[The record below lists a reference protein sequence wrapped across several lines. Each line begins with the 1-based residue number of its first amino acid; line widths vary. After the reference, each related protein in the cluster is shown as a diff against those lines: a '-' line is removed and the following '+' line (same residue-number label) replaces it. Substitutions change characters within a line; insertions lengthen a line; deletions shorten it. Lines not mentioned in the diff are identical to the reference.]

1 MVTAPTFEE
10 RIAIFNYYLQ
20 KKTISEEVSI
30 ESLAKRT
37 SGLVGADIENI
48 VNEATL
54 QVAKNNREILEK
66 EDFEYALEKVVM
78 GPEKKVK
85 GIKEQEKKIIAYH
98 ELGHAVTGHLLDN
111 SDPIEKISI
120 VRRGQALGLTWT
132 TPEEDRNLYS
142 KAKFLDELVTLL

>member
-20 KKTISEEVSI
+20 KKTISEEVNI

-111 SDPIEKISI
+111 ADPIEKISI